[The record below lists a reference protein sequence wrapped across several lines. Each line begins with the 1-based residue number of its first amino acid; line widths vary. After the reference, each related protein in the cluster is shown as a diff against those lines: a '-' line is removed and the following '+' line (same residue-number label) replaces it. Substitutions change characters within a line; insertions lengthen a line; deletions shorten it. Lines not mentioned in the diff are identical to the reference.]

1 VIGMT
6 RPLAAPAAPARDRV
20 MARIDATRIACRT
33 ALDTSVAWPSARVRT
48 AARLD
53 RASQSDEAL
62 AQSMAR
68 LQRYARS
75 ESDADEA
82 LAHLPPDGP
91 ARALVV
97 REDLLRGAIEAL
109 GQVTDL
115 PVAPAVKIRIC
126 DVLRMFCEAP
136 REDRELRLRPDLG
149 FHGCALAACALLA
162 RFPAGQLDWQVSGLA
177 RSYLWRIPFAHVP
190 RFLRMLVR
198 DLGGRQPCF
207 VAHMGVR
214 RYPLL
219 FVEAESHRSY
229 HRMAQSMTLQPEVR
243 GLLME
248 AWFHSP
254 EAIRVSPHLAW
265 TNRTPLAHGATL
277 TDLGPAPPQ
286 SGFLTGSPDRQRLY
300 EAGAYRPTIGLIIWP
315 RPALLAWAAAH
326 PEFGVEGDTG

>member
-1 VIGMT
+1 
-6 RPLAAPAAPARDRV
+6 
-20 MARIDATRIACRT
+20 
-33 ALDTSVAWPSARVRT
+33 VAWPSSRGRT
-48 AARLD
+48 AVRLD
-53 RASQSDEAL
+53 RASRSDEAL

-75 ESDADEA
+75 ETEADDA
-82 LAHLPPDGP
+82 LAYLPADGP
-91 ARALVV
+91 ERALAV
-97 REDLLRGAIEAL
+97 REVLLRGAIEAL
-109 GQVTDL
+109 GRVSDL

-126 DVLRMFCEAP
+126 DVFRMFCEAP
-136 REDRELRLRPDLG
+136 RDDRELRLRPDLG

-162 RFPAGQLDWQVSGLA
+162 RFPAGQLDWEVSGLA
-177 RSYLWRIPFAHVP
+177 RSYLLRVPFAHIP
-190 RFLRMLVR
+190 RVVRVLAR
-198 DLGGRQPCF
+198 DLGGRRPCF

-243 GLLME
+243 GLLLE

-254 EAIRVSPHLAW
+254 ETIRVSPHLAW

-300 EAGAYRPTIGLIIWP
+300 EAGDYRPTIGLVIWP